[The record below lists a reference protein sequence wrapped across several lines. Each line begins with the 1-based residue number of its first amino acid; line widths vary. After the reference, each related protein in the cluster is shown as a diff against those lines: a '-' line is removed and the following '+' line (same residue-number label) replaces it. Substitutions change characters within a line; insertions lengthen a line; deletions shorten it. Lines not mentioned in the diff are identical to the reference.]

1 MSALEEAMPQASPL
15 RAAANYIEEIAL
27 WFGEHLPRILI
38 AVGLLLLGW
47 LLASTLRALMHRAV
61 PRLFRLVPSEAF
73 RRGLKT
79 SGMERGLTDAFGAI
93 VFWLMM
99 LLAIAVATDV
109 LGLPIMGTLATGVA
123 RYVPSILAAVLI
135 VIIGMVVGNIA
146 RTTVATASTSAGL
159 PYGDLPGRVAQT
171 VILLIT
177 AVVAIDQVGINS
189 TFIVVLIAIFLATTL
204 GGLAVAFGL
213 GARGTV
219 SNLLASHYLL
229 QNYQVGQR
237 IRIGALEGRIVQIN
251 NVSLMLETT
260 EGRALIPA
268 SEFESRP
275 SVLLPDD
282 S

>member
-1 MSALEEAMPQASPL
+1 MAQASPL
-15 RAAANYIEEIAL
+15 RAAANYIEEVAL
-27 WFGEHLPRILI
+27 WIGAHLPRILI

-47 LLASTLRALMHRAV
+47 LLASALRELMRRVV

-79 SGMERGLTDAFGAI
+79 SGMERGLTEAFGGI

-109 LGLPIMGTLATGVA
+109 LGLPIMGTLGGGIA
-123 RYVPSILAAVLI
+123 RYVPGILAAVLI
-135 VIIGMVVGNIA
+135 GIIGMVLGNIA
-146 RTTVATASTSAGL
+146 RTTVSTAIASAGL

-204 GGLAVAFGL
+204 GGLALAFGL

-219 SNLLASHYLL
+219 SNLLAAHYLL
-229 QNYQVGQR
+229 HNYQVGQR
-237 IRIGALEGRIVQIN
+237 IRIGSIEGRIVEIN
-251 NVSLMLETT
+251 NVCVMLETP
-260 EGRALIPA
+260 EGRALVPA
-268 SEFESRP
+268 SEFDSRP
-275 SVLLPDD
+275 SVLLRDD
-282 S
+282 G